1 MVKHIFLK
9 LLLLIFVLYG
19 LKSMVNGLN
28 VYAQQVSLSISP
40 PLVELIIKPDKSVLV
55 AYRVENFGD
64 PVILQS
70 KVVPFIPQDTRGGIR
85 LQTQSAGPIAFNLDN
100 ADLNLGDTFFL
111 KTRDSQ
117 QLLLRIKIPP
127 NTPDGDYYYSFL
139 AEAQPPPTAEGVS
152 SSRAKTT
159 IGSNILITVTQS
171 GHIDVKGKVA
181 LFDVLSHY
189 KLTLFG
195 RTFHFF
201 DSNDKVPIVLI
212 VENKGKNLL
221 KPQGEIVLKGNF
233 GEKASF
239 DIVAQNI
246 LAESQR
252 LITATP
258 SASLHSSNSL
268 VLSGF
273 FVGRYL
279 LSTTINFGEG
289 TPNIFAQT
297 SFIALPFKMLVG
309 FLTAIIIGVLLI
321 RKILSERD

>member
-1 MVKHIFLK
+1 MKNHPIIKCF
-9 LLLLIFVLYG
+9 LIFFVLG
-19 LKSMVNGLN
+19 LWSSLPVS
-28 VYAQQVSLSISP
+28 AQQVSLSISP

-70 KVVPFIPQDTRGGIR
+70 KIVPFIPQDTRGGIR
-85 LQTQSAGPIAFNLDN
+85 LKTQTEGPVAFNLDN
-100 ADLNLGDTFFL
+100 ANLNLQDTFFL

-117 QLLLRIKIPP
+117 QLLLRIKIPHD
-127 NTPDGDYYYSFL
+127 TPDGDYYYSFL

-171 GHIDVKGKVA
+171 GKIDVKGKVA

-201 DSNDKVPIVLI
+201 DSNDKIPVVLI
-212 VENKGKNLL
+212 VENKGRNLL
-221 KPQGEIVLKGNF
+221 KPQGEIILKGNF

-239 DIVAQNI
+239 DIVSQNI

-258 SASLHSSNSL
+258 SASVDSQNSL
-268 VLSGF
+268 VLAGF
-273 FVGRYL
+273 FIGRYL
-279 LSTTINFGEG
+279 LSTTLNFGER
-289 TPNIFAQT
+289 TSNIFAQT
-297 SFIALPFKMLVG
+297 SFIALPFKMLIG
-309 FLTAIIIGVLLI
+309 LLTAVIIGVILI